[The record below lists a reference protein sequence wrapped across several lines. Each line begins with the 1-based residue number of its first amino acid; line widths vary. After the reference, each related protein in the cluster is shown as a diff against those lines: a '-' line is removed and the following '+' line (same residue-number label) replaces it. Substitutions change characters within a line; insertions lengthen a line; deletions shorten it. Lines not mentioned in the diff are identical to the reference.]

1 MLLPHYSI
9 TFLFNCMMLS
19 TIECDDSFK
28 RCFCLTSVTNIGR
41 NSRTE
46 RPRMHKIGTE
56 VAHITCDQDTNFQ
69 VKRSKARLQLV
80 VMCMTVSY
88 VLLIQNHGCLN
99 STNIISLNRSSL
111 TGTGQTLQAASTES
125 EQERQQTKQLR
136 RSACKSSGNQY
147 T

>member
-1 MLLPHYSI
+1 
-9 TFLFNCMMLS
+9 
-19 TIECDDSFK
+19 
-28 RCFCLTSVTNIGR
+28 
-41 NSRTE
+41 
-46 RPRMHKIGTE
+46 MHKIGTE

-80 VMCMTVSY
+80 VMNRCHLAKKYKDVVNLQGRRHIVAAARLQLVVMCMTVLRVTNPESW
-88 VLLIQNHGCLN
+88 LPEFN
-99 STNIISLNRSSL
+99 NIISLNRSSL